1 MWKECKYC
9 HREFWTDYIKKEYCS
24 EHCAYK
30 YNYERSR
37 ASILAKY
44 KKPRN
49 SIDNVIKS
57 KKSNKVVFNFIMELN
72 QLTTLSYGK
81 LMQYYPD
88 LNKIKAMSQQT
99 VDK

>member
-9 HREFWTDYIKKEYCS
+9 HKEFWTNYIKKEYCS

-44 KKPRN
+44 KKPR
-49 SIDNVIKS
+49 K
-57 KKSNKVVFNFIMELN
+57 
-72 QLTTLSYGK
+72 
-81 LMQYYPD
+81 YYR
-88 LNKIKAMSQQT
+88 
-99 VDK
+99 